1 MYRGALQVG
10 RRYRVSFEEAR
21 CAGVRAEFTAVF
33 LGWQPDPWNPVA
45 RWRDRAR
52 FDNGVEI
59 GPRTANWSAE
69 PVSGPAAEASG
80 GDPAWQRWDPETI
93 R

>member
-1 MYRGALQVG
+1 MYRGDLQVG
-10 RRYRVSFEEAR
+10 RRYRVSFGEAR
-21 CAGVRAEFTAVF
+21 CVGVRAHFTATF
-33 LGWQPDPWNPVA
+33 LGWRPDPWNPVA

-69 PVSGPAAEASG
+69 PVSGPGEASA
-80 GDPAWQRWDPETI
+80 PVWPRWGPETTC
-93 R
+93 